1 MKFLNSLT
9 IVILLL
15 SGCTTVQDTRSVPG
29 LALATVIEKGI
40 NESQFILKLE
50 STDKQFVATRTSGN
64 PFVYKIL
71 LHTYVSEAVYNEVSE
86 SDRVVL
92 VYQTFN
98 EGSKVMQKVQIVRKK
113 EKL

>member
-40 NESQFILKLE
+40 NE
-50 STDKQFVATRTSGN
+50 
-64 PFVYKIL
+64 
-71 LHTYVSEAVYNEVSE
+71 
-86 SDRVVL
+86 
-92 VYQTFN
+92 
-98 EGSKVMQKVQIVRKK
+98 
-113 EKL
+113 